1 MVKHIVCFK
10 IKDEYKNEA
19 MMAKIVETLESSKD
33 AIAEVIE
40 VKAGV
45 DFLQSERS
53 YDVVLEMVFANQE
66 EAMIYQ
72 KHPHHKNV
80 VQKLMHE
87 VRSASIAVD
96 YEF

>member
-10 IKDEYKNEA
+10 IKDEYKKD
-19 MMAKIVETLESSKD
+19 MAKIVETLESSKE
-33 AIAEVIE
+33 AIPEVIE

-45 DFLQSERS
+45 DFLHSERS
-53 YDVVLEMVFANQE
+53 YDVVLEMVFANQDD
-66 EAMIYQ
+66 ANIYQ
-72 KHPHHKNV
+72 NHPHHKTV

-87 VRSASIAVD
+87 VRSASISID

>member
-10 IKDEYKNEA
+10 IKEEYKNEKDFA
-19 MMAKIVETLESSKD
+19 NIVSTLESSKQH
-33 AIAEVIE
+33 IPQVIE

-53 YDVVLEMVFANQE
+53 YDVVLEMVFQNREDAN
-66 EAMIYQ
+66 IYQ
-72 KHPHHKNV
+72 QHPHHKNI

-87 VRSASIAVD
+87 VRSESIAVD

>member
-10 IKDEYKNEA
+10 IKDEYKNDE

-33 AIAEVIE
+33 AIKEVVS

-45 DFLQSERS
+45 DFLKSERS
-53 YDVVLEMVFANQE
+53 YDVALEMVFNSQE

-80 VQKLMHE
+80 IQKLMHE

>member
-10 IKDEYKNEA
+10 IKEEYRTEE
-19 MMAKIVETLESSKD
+19 MMAKIIETLESSKE
-33 AIAEVIE
+33 AIPEVVS

-45 DFLQSERS
+45 DFLKSERS
-53 YDVVLEMVFANQE
+53 YDVVLEMVFNNQE

-80 VQKLMHE
+80 IQKLMHE
-87 VRSASIAVD
+87 VRCASIAVD